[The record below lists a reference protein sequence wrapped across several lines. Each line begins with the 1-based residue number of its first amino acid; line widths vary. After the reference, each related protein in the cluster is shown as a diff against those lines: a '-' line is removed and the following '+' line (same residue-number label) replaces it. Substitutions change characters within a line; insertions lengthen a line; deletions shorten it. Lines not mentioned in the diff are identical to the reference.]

1 MRSTGSASGMAQG
14 PRPRQAGA
22 QPRRQGPGSAR
33 APLAG
38 WVLCL
43 ATLSQL
49 AGVAPAVAAG
59 APSMAEILAAA
70 PAADWRSPDPARTL
84 YLELPQG
91 RVVFELA
98 PRFAPRHLENLRRL
112 AQQHWFD
119 GLAIVRVQDNFVVQ
133 WGDPDPAHPR
143 PLGAAARSLAPEFS
157 RDWPADL
164 PFTRLEDPDGYAADV
179 GFVDGF
185 PVAGDRRAGRLWM
198 AHCYGTLAVGR
209 DEPADSG
216 NAGELYVVIGHAPR
230 QLDRNATVLGRV
242 LQGIEWLS
250 SLPRGGAVLGFY
262 ARESERVPIRSLRF
276 ADQLPPA
283 ERVPLEVLR
292 TESTTFSRLVEA
304 RRNRRDGWY
313 VQPAGHIDLCSVPL
327 PVRSTAAR

>member
-1 MRSTGSASGMAQG
+1 
-14 PRPRQAGA
+14 
-22 QPRRQGPGSAR
+22 
-33 APLAG
+33 
-38 WVLCL
+38 
-43 ATLSQL
+43 
-49 AGVAPAVAAG
+49 
-59 APSMAEILAAA
+59 
-70 PAADWRSPDPARTL
+70 
-84 YLELPQG
+84 
-91 RVVFELA
+91 
-98 PRFAPRHLENLRRL
+98 
-112 AQQHWFD
+112 
-119 GLAIVRVQDNFVVQ
+119 
-133 WGDPDPAHPR
+133 
-143 PLGAAARSLAPEFS
+143 
-157 RDWPADL
+157 
-164 PFTRLEDPDGYAADV
+164 
-179 GFVDGF
+179 
-185 PVAGDRRAGRLWM
+185 M

>member
-1 MRSTGSASGMAQG
+1 MRSTAGANGGAAARWSSAGRASLAGGLLCSMLLAQG
-14 PRPRQAGA
+14 PATAATGAPQVQPQAS
-22 QPRRQGPGSAR
+22 R
-33 APLAG
+33 
-38 WVLCL
+38 
-43 ATLSQL
+43 
-49 AGVAPAVAAG
+49 

-70 PAADWRSPDPARTL
+70 PAADWRAPDPARTL
-84 YLELPQG
+84 YLGLPLG
-91 RVVFELA
+91 RVGFELA
-98 PRFAPRHLENLRRL
+98 PRFAPRPFENLRRL
-112 AQQHWFD
+112 ARQRWFD

-143 PLGAAARSLAPEFS
+143 ALGEAARSLAPEFS

-164 PFTRLEDPDGYAADV
+164 PFTRLPDGDGYAPDV

-216 NAGELYVVIGHAPR
+216 NAAELYVVIGHAPR

-242 LQGIEWLS
+242 LQGIELLS
-250 SLPRGGAVLGFY
+250 SLPRGGVALGFY
-262 ARESERVPIRSLRF
+262 ARESERVPIRALRF
-276 ADQLPPA
+276 ADELPPA
-283 ERVPLEVLR
+283 ERTPLEVLR
-292 TESTTFSRLVEA
+292 TDGATFTRLVEA

-327 PVRSTAAR
+327 PVRAAIAR